1 MAKKLKRA
9 KGLYEE
15 LLTKGKNSKY
25 LHDIV
30 KDLDRTFP
38 QHPYFNKAQYGEY
51 GQKALMN
58 ALQVFSVHNDK
69 VGYCQ
74 SMNFVV
80 SFIMLIN
87 GGNEKEAFWLFAAM
101 AKSSNLSTDVPRFEG
116 LKGFYKKHFP
126 LL

>member
-1 MAKKLKRA
+1 M
-9 KGLYEE
+9 
-15 LLTKGKNSKY
+15 
-25 LHDIV
+25 
-30 KDLDRTFP
+30 
-38 QHPYFNKAQYGEY
+38 

-58 ALQVFSVHNDK
+58 ALQVYSVHNDK

-80 SFIMLIN
+80 AFIMLVN

-101 AKSSNLSTDVPRFEG
+101 TKTSANSGDVPRFEG

-126 LL
+126 LLMQYFYQFEHIFEQELPELYAHF